1 MRNQNQANNKK
12 NKLEIELG
20 GHTDNV
26 GADDVNLRL
35 SQQRALSVQKY
46 LADKEV
52 SISRVKYAGHGE
64 TKPETTNETEE
75 DRAINRRVEF
85 TILAL

>member
-1 MRNQNQANNKK
+1 LRNQNQANNEK

-35 SQQRALSVQKY
+35 SQQRA
-46 LADKEV
+46 
-52 SISRVKYAGHGE
+52 
-64 TKPETTNETEE
+64 
-75 DRAINRRVEF
+75 
-85 TILAL
+85 